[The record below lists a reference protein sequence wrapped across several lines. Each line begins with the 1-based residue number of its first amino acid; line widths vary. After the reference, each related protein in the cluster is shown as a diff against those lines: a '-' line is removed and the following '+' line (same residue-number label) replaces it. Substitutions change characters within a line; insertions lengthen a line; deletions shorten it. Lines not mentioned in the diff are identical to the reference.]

1 MSDGGS
7 GGKQSPRGCA
17 EYTIMQAED
26 SLVRAS
32 LDFSFCS
39 MDLFEQ
45 KVKTLKKK
53 VLFLIIVL

>member
-17 EYTIMQAED
+17 EYTVMQADD
-26 SLVRAS
+26 SSVRAS

-39 MDLFEQ
+39 KNLFEE
-45 KVKTLKKK
+45 KVKILKKK
-53 VLFLIIVL
+53 ALFLIIVL

>member
-17 EYTIMQAED
+17 EYTIMQVDD

-32 LDFSFCS
+32 LDFPFCS

-45 KVKTLKKK
+45 KVKILKKK
-53 VLFLIIVL
+53 MLFLIIVL